1 MPGFM
6 KKALPVFAVLCLA
19 FGDTHYFAI
28 KEGNE
33 KYRQKDFK
41 GALELYK
48 KANDHKD
55 TPVSRYNMGNARYRL
70 GDYNAAAQSYAGA
83 VNAPDT
89 ELAKSATLNYA
100 NAKTALVA
108 GELEKNRQGKDA
120 RENLE
125 SAIAAYRK
133 ILLDD
138 PANQPAKHNM
148 EIALK
153 KLDELKDREKDEDK
167 KEGKKD
173 NKDGQGQDN
182 KKEDKKTGD
191 EQRQARREQETARR
205 EQVKKEEAEKLLKSL
220 SNEEEKV
227 QKQLR
232 RDNMSEKEVEKD
244 W

>member
-1 MPGFM
+1 
-6 KKALPVFAVLCLA
+6 
-19 FGDTHYFAI
+19 
-28 KEGNE
+28 
-33 KYRQKDFK
+33 
-41 GALELYK
+41 
-48 KANDHKD
+48 
-55 TPVSRYNMGNARYRL
+55 MGNARYRL

-83 VNAPDT
+83 VDAPDP

-108 GELEKNRQGKDA
+108 GELKKNRQEKDA

-138 PANQPAKHNM
+138 SANQTAKHNM

-153 KLDELKDREKDEDK
+153 KLAELKDREKNEDK

-173 NKDGQGQDN
+173 NKDSQGQDN

-191 EQRQARREQETARR
+191 EQRQARREKETAQR

-232 RDNMSEKEVEKD
+232 RNNMPEKEVEKD